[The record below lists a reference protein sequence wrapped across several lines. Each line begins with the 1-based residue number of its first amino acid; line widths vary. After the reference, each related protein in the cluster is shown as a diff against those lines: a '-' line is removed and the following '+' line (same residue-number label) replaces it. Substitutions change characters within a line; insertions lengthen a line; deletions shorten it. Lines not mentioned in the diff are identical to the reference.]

1 MSRPLIV
8 QSDFTMLLDVHDED
22 AESARAAIIPFSEL
36 IKSPEHLHTYKLSA
50 LSLWNATSSG
60 LSPKQILK
68 TLKSYSKF
76 EIPEVVCF
84 YVEEMA
90 KRFGSIVLTPYDEK
104 YYLLTVANKMIATI
118 ILGSK
123 ELNEIVKGTDN
134 ELEFLVPILL
144 RGEIK
149 LRLIDMGYPVEDKIP
164 LAKGKP
170 LDIELRSTTLSG
182 KPFNIRGFQEEAVQ
196 SFFGNDSP
204 GSGYGTIVLPCGS
217 GKTIVGII
225 AMAHRKMNT
234 LILAPN
240 ISSVHQWINEI
251 KDKTNITDEDIGE
264 YSGEKKEI
272 KSITVCTYQVLTY
285 RPDKEG
291 EFTHFGLFKDNA
303 WGLIIYDE
311 VHMLPAPVFKL
322 TSEIQAVSRLGLTAT
337 LIREDGRE
345 NEVFSLVGPKRYDTP
360 WSELEKQG
368 FIATAI
374 CHEIRVHLPQELEID
389 YALAKNREKFKI
401 ASENPLKLKVVKR
414 LLKEHE
420 GEHILIIGQYIDQL
434 KALQKEFKFPLIT
447 GSTANSK
454 RDKLYNDFRAGKEKV
469 LIVSKVAN
477 FAIDLPDASV
487 AIQVSGT
494 FGSRQEE
501 AQRLG
506 RILRPKERDSHFYSI
521 ITRYSVEEEFAQNRQ
536 KFLSEQGYA
545 YIAEN
550 AEEV

>member
-22 AESARAAIIPFSEL
+22 AERARAAIIPFSEL
-36 IKSPEHLHTYKLSA
+36 IKSPEHLHTYKLSS

-60 LSPKQILK
+60 LTPDQILH
-68 TLKSYSKF
+68 TLKVFSKF
-76 EIPEVVCF
+76 EIPEVVCYF
-84 YVEEMA
+84 VEEMT
-90 KRFGSIVLTPYDEK
+90 KRFGSITLTPFDDK
-104 YYLLTVANKMIATI
+104 YYRLTVANKMIAAI

-123 ELNEIVKGTDN
+123 ELNEIVRGTDN

-149 LRLIDMGYPVEDKIP
+149 LKLIDMGYPVEDKVP

-170 LDIELRSTTLSG
+170 LDIRLRSTTLSG
-182 KPFNIRGFQEEAVQ
+182 KPFSAREYQEKAVF
-196 SFFGNDSP
+196 SFFGNDAP

-217 GKTIVGII
+217 GKTIVGLL

-251 KDKTNITDEDIGE
+251 KDKTNLTDEDIGE

-272 KSITVCTYQVLTY
+272 RNITVCTYQVLTY
-285 RPDKEG
+285 RPEKDG
-291 EFTHFGLFKDNA
+291 EFTHFGLFKEND

-374 CHEIRVHLPQELEID
+374 CHEVRVNLPAELEID

-401 ASENPLKLKVVKR
+401 ASENPLKLKVVRR

-420 GEHILIIGQYIDQL
+420 GDHIIIIGQYIDQL

-447 GSTANSK
+447 GSTANGK

-506 RILRPKERDSHFYSI
+506 RILRPKEKESHFYSI

-550 AEEV
+550 AEED